1 MLTCSFFLVF
11 MGYIYRVF
19 RDAED
24 AVRGRDGYP
33 FDGYNI
39 RVEFPRSSSRGRGGR
54 MGGYGGGGY
63 GGGRFGGGGGGGGMR
78 GSRPRGYQLMVSGLP
93 PTGSW
98 QDVKVR
104 VHTMHSLPGV
114 ALLIFIMPKSR
125 TPRKYILCSECVFY

>member
-1 MLTCSFFLVF
+1 ML
-11 MGYIYRVF
+11 

-39 RVEFPRSSSRGRGGR
+39 RVEFPRSSSRGRGGGR
-54 MGGYGGGGY
+54 MGGYGGGY
-63 GGGRFGGGGGGGGMR
+63 GGGRFGGGGGGPR
-78 GSRPRGYQLMVSGLP
+78 GSRPKGYQLMVSGLP

-104 VHTMHSLPGV
+104 VYIMHVQLARCCIVDFHPCCKHILTNYLMYIKNQHPLSYGW
-114 ALLIFIMPKSR
+114 FILSVYVKVLS
-125 TPRKYILCSECVFY
+125 

>member
-1 MLTCSFFLVF
+1 M
-11 MGYIYRVF
+11 F

-39 RVEFPRSSSRGRGGR
+39 RVEFPRSSSRGRGGGR
-54 MGGYGGGGY
+54 MGGYGGGY
-63 GGGRFGGGGGGGGMR
+63 GGGRFGGGGGGGGGGMR

-104 VHTMHSLPGV
+104 VHTMYGLPGV
-114 ALLIFIMPKSR
+114 ALLYLMYRRPF
-125 TPRKYILCSECVFY
+125 